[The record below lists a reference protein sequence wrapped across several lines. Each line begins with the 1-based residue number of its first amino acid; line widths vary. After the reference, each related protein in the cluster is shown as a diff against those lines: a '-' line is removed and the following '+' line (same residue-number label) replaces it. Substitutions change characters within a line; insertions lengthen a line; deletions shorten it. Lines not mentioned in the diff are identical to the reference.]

1 MSDAADAAVAVGAG
15 SNVGDRAAHL
25 ARGVRHLEG
34 TITAMRCSGVYETRA
49 EGSAA
54 GEARFL
60 NLCCVGRTAAG
71 PGELLERLLAVEE
84 ACGRRRP
91 SPSGAP
97 RELDLDLLLYG
108 DRLVDRPG
116 LRVPHPR
123 MTERAFVLVP
133 LAEVA
138 PSWRHPETGRTIGEM
153 REDVSDEGVEP
164 YRGDLP
170 APLREAAGP

>member
-1 MSDAADAAVAVGAG
+1 MSGTTGTAVAVAAG

-25 ARGVRHLEG
+25 AQGLRRLKGVV
-34 TITAMRCSGVYETRA
+34 AAVRCSRVYETRA

-54 GEARFL
+54 GEAPFL
-60 NLCCVGRTAAG
+60 NLCCVGRTEAG

-91 SPSGAP
+91 APPGAP

-108 DRLVDRPG
+108 DEVVDRPG

-123 MTERAFVLVP
+123 MTGRAFVLVP

-138 PSWRHPETGRTIGEM
+138 PSWRHPETGRTIRDM
-153 REDVSDEGVEP
+153 RREVSDEGVEP
-164 YRGDLP
+164 YRGELP
-170 APLREAAGP
+170 PPLREAREP